1 MLQIDLNSW
10 ESVRGEASRIR
21 TEVFV
26 KEQGVPVELE
36 MDAHDARSL
45 HALALQDGKA
55 VATGRLLPDGHVGR
69 MAVLKDWR
77 GRGIGGALL
86 QRLIEAGRQRG
97 DAEIVLAAQVRAL
110 PFYRAHGF
118 RERGAPYMEAGMEH
132 RDMAL
137 EPRAALLA
145 EGALLADKLS
155 EAHCGEL
162 PYGGHCGRTHAI
174 WSGLKLLKQVGSPAA
189 DAAFYRGVFASLP
202 ASAAPFRTL
211 ISGSSDYGIL
221 EQVLT
226 AAAGR
231 PLEVTVTD
239 ACETPLALSRWYAER
254 AGYAIATQ
262 KCNILDFK
270 AGPPFDLIFA
280 HGFIEQLPAERRP
293 ALAALWQRLLAP
305 KGNLVFVSIVRNLAE
320 AQEER
325 AARRSGAE
333 VRAIVEKSNETLPP
347 ALRLPLDAT
356 VARLEH
362 FWDARAPSD
371 LRSEDEVI
379 QLLENAGFSLGQIA
393 EGYAEVPGRAGL
405 GRSRRVRLV
414 GRHR

>member
-1 MLQIDLNSW
+1 MLQIELKSW

-26 KEQGVPVELE
+26 QEQAVPPELE

-45 HALALQDGKA
+45 HALARQDGKA

-86 QRLIEAGRQRG
+86 QRLVEAGRQRG
-97 DAEIVLAAQVRAL
+97 DAEIVLAAQTHAL

-118 RERGAPYMEAGMEH
+118 MERGAPYLEAGIEH

-137 EPRAALLA
+137 EPKAALLA
-145 EGALLADKLS
+145 EGALLAGGIS
-155 EAHCGEL
+155 EKHCGEL

-174 WSGLKLLKQVGSPAA
+174 WPGLKLMKQVGSPAA
-189 DAAFYRGVFASLP
+189 DAAFYRSVFAGLP
-202 ASAAPFRTL
+202 ASGTPLRTL

-231 PLEVTVTD
+231 PLEITVTD
-239 ACETPLALSRWYAER
+239 ACETPLVLCRWYAER
-254 AGYAIATQ
+254 AGCAIATR
-262 KCNILDFK
+262 KTNILDFR
-270 AGPPFDLIFA
+270 ADAPFDLIFA
-280 HGFIEQLPAERRP
+280 HGFIEQLPAAHRP
-293 ALAALWQRLLAP
+293 ALAALWQRMLAVD
-305 KGNLVFVSIVRNLAE
+305 GLLVFVSIIRNLAE
-320 AQEER
+320 AEVER
-325 AARRSGAE
+325 AARRPTAQ
-333 VRAIVEKSNETLPP
+333 VRAIVDKANEALPP
-347 ALRLPLDAT
+347 ALRLPVDAT
-356 VARLEH
+356 IARLER
-362 FWDARAPSD
+362 FWDSRAPSD
-371 LRSEDEVI
+371 LRSEEEII
-379 QLLENAGFSLGQIA
+379 QLLERAGFSLGQIA
-393 EGYAEVPGRAGL
+393 EGFAEVPGRAGL

-414 GRHR
+414 GRRR